1 MEAFPAVARTTP
13 VAVPAAQAATALTQS
28 VAVQPVLQ
36 LHDLYKIYKEG
47 DIETVA
53 LRGARLAVQPGEFVA
68 ITGRSG
74 AGKSTLLSLVGGLAT
89 PSAGRIVIEG
99 VDLARLS
106 ESDRAAFRRRKL
118 GIVYQADNLIPFL
131 SALENVMLPMQLAR
145 RKDAGKR
152 ARSLLDEVGL
162 GQRMQHKPAMLSG
175 GERQR
180 VAIAV
185 ALANEPA
192 LLLADELTGELD
204 SATAD
209 KVMDLLAALNAERQL
224 TLLVVTHNRQV
235 AARARRQV
243 LIADGQLIEMEG
255 SHA

>member
-1 MEAFPAVARTTP
+1 M
-13 VAVPAAQAATALTQS
+13 
-28 VAVQPVLQ
+28 
-36 LHDLYKIYKEG
+36 
-47 DIETVA
+47 
-53 LRGARLAVQPGEFVA
+53 
-68 ITGRSG
+68 
-74 AGKSTLLSLVGGLAT
+74 
-89 PSAGRIVIEG
+89 
-99 VDLARLS
+99 
-106 ESDRAAFRRRKL
+106 
-118 GIVYQADNLIPFL
+118 
-131 SALENVMLPMQLAR
+131 
-145 RKDAGKR
+145 
-152 ARSLLDEVGL
+152 
-162 GQRMQHKPAMLSG
+162 
-175 GERQR
+175 
-180 VAIAV
+180 AIAV

>member
-1 MEAFPAVARTTP
+1 MEAFPVMGRATAVVAPTAVQAAVA
-13 VAVPAAQAATALTQS
+13 
-28 VAVQPVLQ
+28 QPVLQ

-53 LRGARLAVQPGEFVA
+53 LRGARLAVQTGEFVA

-74 AGKSTLLSLVGGLAT
+74 AGKSTLLNLIGGLAT

-99 VDLARLS
+99 IDLARLS
-106 ESDRAAFRRRKL
+106 ESERAAFRRRTL

-131 SALENVMLPMQLAR
+131 SARENVMLPMQLAR
-145 RKDAGKR
+145 RKEAGKR
-152 ARSLLDEVGL
+152 ARALLDEVGL

-185 ALANEPA
+185 ALANEPS

-204 SATAD
+204 TATAD
-209 KVMDLLAALNAERQL
+209 KVMDLLATLNAVRRL
-224 TLLVVTHNRQV
+224 TLIVVTHNRQV
-235 AARARRQV
+235 AARAQRQV
-243 LIADGQLIEMEG
+243 LIADGQLIERETHHG
-255 SHA
+255 